1 LTLPIIRLL
10 EQAGTARPALERQLL
25 SVASPEDIQAVRSLI
40 IDGGGVRAALATAR
54 EYVHDAQRQ
63 LGVFGQSPQRQRLWD
78 LAEFIVSR
86 DF

>member
-1 LTLPIIRLL
+1 
-10 EQAGTARPALERQLL
+10 
-25 SVASPEDIQAVRSLI
+25 LI